1 MDALG
6 SAADTDLPNHELT
19 REVLYQFLLAEI
31 AGQRGNLTLAAQA
44 YGDLAKRTRDPRLA
58 ERATEIALYARM
70 PEAAVE
76 SAKVWAEV
84 SPGNTKALATAS
96 NLLVRANR
104 TDEAEPYLQKILAG
118 PGASRNDGFLQLNRL
133 LAANPDKAANLRLVE
148 RLAQPNPADPTGAVR
163 GRASRGGRGGRRAG
177 VAAAR
182 TRRKLRRTG
191 S

>member
-1 MDALG
+1 MPPRFFLVGGQKYTKLACSKSSIGTFAMVPLRRIALVVAASFAAACASPPAHKVSASVDALG

-19 REVLYQFLLAEI
+19 REVLYEFLLAEI

-96 NLLVRANR
+96 NLLRAR
-104 TDEAEPYLQKILAG
+104 Q
-118 PGASRNDGFLQLNRL
+118 
-133 LAANPDKAANLRLVE
+133 PDR
-148 RLAQPNPADPTGAVR
+148 
-163 GRASRGGRGGRRAG
+163 
-177 VAAAR
+177 
-182 TRRKLRRTG
+182 
-191 S
+191 